1 MWMLVSASKEV
12 GSSEQEK
19 QLGEN
24 RIILSATILVYSNW
38 RRMASDWHN
47 WFPFQT
53 PQSKACISPFVSSG
67 TVLPPAA
74 PEPTAR
80 CSWLVSAVTPWVAA
94 SGARG
99 GRGGERRGYHPA
111 EGKQN
116 YQAWGSPARPHVP
129 ALEPFVMFLALS
141 RDSSAISQ
149 ALPLKPI
156 ATKFIKLKDGPMNT
170 YLLLPSPSNENKTHK
185 AKHEAVKTYP
195 NKILKGMWC
204 MSVKMLKLWQ
214 DLTT

>member
-1 MWMLVSASKEV
+1 MWIFVPASREV
-12 GSSEQEK
+12 GSPEQEK
-19 QLGEN
+19 QLGEK

-53 PQSKACISPFVSSG
+53 PQSKACISPFVSEG
-67 TVLPPAA
+67 TALPPAA

-80 CSWLVSAVTPWVAA
+80 CSWLASAVTPWAAA

-116 YQAWGSPARPHVP
+116 YQAWWSPARPRVP

-141 RDSSAISQ
+141 RDFNAISQ
-149 ALPLKPI
+149 SLPLKPT
-156 ATKFIKLKDGPMNT
+156 ATKFIKLKDGPMNIH
-170 YLLLPSPSNENKTHK
+170 LLPPFPSNENKTQK
-185 AKHEAVKTYP
+185 AEHNLLLRPIQIEF
-195 NKILKGMWC
+195 
-204 MSVKMLKLWQ
+204 
-214 DLTT
+214 